1 MVEIAFVE
9 AVMNVYPLL
18 DIVSRPIK
26 LVEVWNVCFNTVHF
40 LQVHR
45 AKHFWRYAEETAIIK
60 F

>member
-26 LVEVWNVCFNTVHF
+26 LVEVWNVCFNRVHF

-45 AKHFWRYAEETAIIK
+45 AKHFWRNAEETAIIT